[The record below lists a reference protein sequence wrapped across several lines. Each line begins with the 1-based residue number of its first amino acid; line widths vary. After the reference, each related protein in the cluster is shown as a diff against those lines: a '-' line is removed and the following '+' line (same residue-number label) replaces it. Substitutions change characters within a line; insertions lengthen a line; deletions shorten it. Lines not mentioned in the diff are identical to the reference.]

1 MDQWFSIKV
10 EESDMRALLFKKE
23 DIEIPSEQRSLLS
36 LTAWIE
42 SKGIRHGIR
51 HEVLKEVVEN
61 LDTFLFPA
69 EIAIGKLPT
78 IGEAAQLIPSC
89 LSERHSHTE
98 DHEKIDLKRLF
109 IIPTATAGELVARKT
124 LATDGIPG
132 ITVFGD
138 TIPAQK
144 GKDIS
149 IQNGQNTVFDKD
161 DLCVY
166 ATTSGEVTYKK
177 NCVNI
182 YPVFKVQGDVSLKTG
197 HIDFV
202 GNVHI
207 TGDVPSGFKIQAK
220 GDVRIEGV
228 VEAAEIISQGNV
240 IIGGGVLGQGKGS
253 IRCDGNFTSLY
264 INQGKVFA
272 GENIEVVQTI
282 LHSYC
287 EAGQNI
293 TCLSSNGNI
302 AGGTCIAG
310 NEIAA
315 YEIGNE
321 TYSKTLIYIKGKDND
336 QKVSFEDEQKI
347 IELQQ
352 NLEKLQQLKAVMEQ
366 RKMEQLTIMKIVNTI
381 NQSTS
386 QLTVLYKEKEKMR
399 DRNQLRT
406 AVTIKGTLHPNV
418 EIGIGKYKRKVQS
431 PYSSARVS
439 MEEKEI
445 IIHSL

>member
-1 MDQWFSIKV
+1 M
-10 EESDMRALLFKKE
+10 
-23 DIEIPSEQRSLLS
+23 
-36 LTAWIE
+36 
-42 SKGIRHGIR
+42 
-51 HEVLKEVVEN
+51 
-61 LDTFLFPA
+61 
-69 EIAIGKLPT
+69 
-78 IGEAAQLIPSC
+78 
-89 LSERHSHTE
+89 
-98 DHEKIDLKRLF
+98 
-109 IIPTATAGELVARKT
+109 
-124 LATDGIPG
+124 
-132 ITVFGD
+132 
-138 TIPAQK
+138 
-144 GKDIS
+144 
-149 IQNGQNTVFDKD
+149 
-161 DLCVY
+161 
-166 ATTSGEVTYKK
+166 
-177 NCVNI
+177 VNI

-207 TGDVPSGFKIQAK
+207 TGDVPSGFKIQAQ

-228 VEAAEIISQGNV
+228 VEAAEIFSQGDV
-240 IIGGGVLGQGKGS
+240 IIGGGFLGQGKGS

-264 INQGKVFA
+264 INQGKVVA

-293 TCLSSNGNI
+293 TCLSSKGNI

-315 YEIGNE
+315 NEIGNE
-321 TYSKTLIYIKGKDND
+321 TYSKTFIYIKGKDND
-336 QKVSFEDEQKI
+336 QKVSFEGEQKI
-347 IELQQ
+347 IELQR
-352 NLEKLQQLKAVMEQ
+352 NLEKLQQLKTVMEQ
-366 RKMEQLTIMKIVNTI
+366 RKMEQLTIMKLVNTI

-399 DRNQLRT
+399 DRIQLLA

-445 IIHSL
+445 IIQSL